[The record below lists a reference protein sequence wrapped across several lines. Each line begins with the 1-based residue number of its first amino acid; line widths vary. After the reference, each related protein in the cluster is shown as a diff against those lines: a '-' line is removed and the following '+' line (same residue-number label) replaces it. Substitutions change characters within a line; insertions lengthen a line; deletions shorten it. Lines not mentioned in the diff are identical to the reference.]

1 VVDALH
7 GPLRPKPYDR
17 FSVTAEVFSVIRDL
31 AITVCGLIA
40 LMSPLVLWTAWSRPM
55 FWLIIVVGC
64 GAILALVL
72 LIRSWPHEKF

>member
-1 VVDALH
+1 
-7 GPLRPKPYDR
+7 
-17 FSVTAEVFSVIRDL
+17 VIRDL

-55 FWLIIVVGC
+55 FWLVIVIGC

-72 LIRSWPHEKF
+72 LIRSWPHERF